1 MEAVM
6 QLIHKNTN
14 ISNTLRKKNIYTESF
29 ERKNMIT
36 IQLDLLKVLQKKER
50 INRKKNITSLIKSCK

>member
-14 ISNTLRKKNIYTESF
+14 ISNTLRKKYIYTKSF